1 MALGASPR
9 KQFCFEDISL
19 SSHEGFFCS
28 FRFEITVMP
37 SKTQPLPALL
47 VNLSQV
53 SLGKSSL
60 EISSPEVLLWGTEDG
75 TDMQRAAHD
84 PEEAI

>member
-1 MALGASPR
+1 
-9 KQFCFEDISL
+9 
-19 SSHEGFFCS
+19 
-28 FRFEITVMP
+28 MP

-60 EISSPEVLLWGTEDG
+60 EISSPEVLLWGTEDV